1 MKRSEAR
8 EALLVLLYEMS
19 FNPAEELEDTIL
31 KEKDNRDLDDPYLI
45 DAVHGIYEH
54 LSEIDEKI
62 GAKIHGWRLNRL
74 SRISH
79 AILRISVYEMLYAD
93 IPFGTWVV
101 SVFCFPLLF
110 AIDCSSFPACVGQIR
125 VGRLSHRALI
135 VPRATLMKIPPFFS
149 PEKTG
154 RI

>member
-1 MKRSEAR
+1 MMQRKAQTPMKRSEAR

-93 IPFGTWVV
+93 IPFSISINEAVELAKKYD
-101 SVFCFPLLF
+101 SDE
-110 AIDCSSFPACVGQIR
+110 APAFINGVLNA
-125 VGRLSHRALI
+125 VAEAANL
-135 VPRATLMKIPPFFS
+135 K
-149 PEKTG
+149 K
-154 RI
+154 